1 MYGTPLTVNYSATLV
16 QDKQVK
22 MVASSIKATVSEVY
36 GLDGVTIDSSLKM
49 GDPLPSTDL
58 AVIQKTV
65 DSALTGEKGAVISSQ
80 SFKDLA
86 KALPGSTGALSG
98 SKVYTMKD
106 GNQYYY
112 EYWLK
117 TDDLQGANKDAK
129 YGDPIIVTYSASLKW
144 IDPKTK

>member
-58 AVIQKTV
+58 AVI
-65 DSALTGEKGAVISSQ
+65 
-80 SFKDLA
+80 
-86 KALPGSTGALSG
+86 
-98 SKVYTMKD
+98 
-106 GNQYYY
+106 
-112 EYWLK
+112 
-117 TDDLQGANKDAK
+117 
-129 YGDPIIVTYSASLKW
+129 
-144 IDPKTK
+144 